1 MRPKESSCSHRSSTL
16 QVGRAAVPS
25 AIGSLRETR
34 REPTWLQSGADT
46 VAKDLGTWPSEQAT
60 VLVQVLQ
67 RANLTPEAKRT
78 REGIVVTV
86 PDDQADVAVR
96 ALADNMD
103 AIADAAR
110 SRAEARQRRA
120 REARGEQQ
128 RRPGTPSG
136 QLPTE
141 RLRGIARPVAL
152 LLVGLLV
159 LSTVARVSPVLALV
173 GVGIGI
179 YLLGRRTQDG
189 DGGGYNGP
197 LR

>member
-1 MRPKESSCSHRSSTL
+1 M
-16 QVGRAAVPS
+16 
-25 AIGSLRETR
+25 
-34 REPTWLQSGADT
+34 
-46 VAKDLGTWPSEQAT
+46 AKDLGTWPAEQAT

-67 RANLTPEAKRT
+67 RANLTPDARRT

-86 PDDQADVAVR
+86 PDEQADVAVR

-110 SRAEARQRRA
+110 SRAEARRRRA
-120 REARGEQQ
+120 RQARGAEQS
-128 RRPGTPSG
+128 RSSGPASG

-141 RLRGIARPVAL
+141 RLRGIARPIAL

-173 GVGIGI
+173 GVGVGI
-179 YLLGRRTQDG
+179 YLLGRRTQEGDDG
-189 DGGGYNGP
+189 RSGFGGG

>member
-1 MRPKESSCSHRSSTL
+1 M
-16 QVGRAAVPS
+16 
-25 AIGSLRETR
+25 
-34 REPTWLQSGADT
+34 
-46 VAKDLGTWPSEQAT
+46 AKDLGTWPPEQAT

-67 RANLTPEAKRT
+67 RANLTPEAQRT

-86 PDDQADVAVR
+86 PDHQADVAVR

-110 SRAEARQRRA
+110 SRSEARRRRA
-120 REARGEQQ
+120 REARSTDGRRGAGGPAAGE
-128 RRPGTPSG
+128 G
-136 QLPTE
+136 QLTSE
-141 RLRGIARPVAL
+141 RMLGIARPLAL

-173 GVGIGI
+173 GVGVGI
-179 YLLGRRTQDG
+179 YLLGRRAQGDEDG
-189 DGGGYNGP
+189 FGGPGGR

>member
-1 MRPKESSCSHRSSTL
+1 M
-16 QVGRAAVPS
+16 
-25 AIGSLRETR
+25 
-34 REPTWLQSGADT
+34 
-46 VAKDLGTWPSEQAT
+46 AKDLGTWPPEQAT

-67 RANLTPEAKRT
+67 RASLTPDAKRT

-110 SRAEARQRRA
+110 SRSEARRRRA
-120 REARGEQQ
+120 REAQGGGAG
-128 RRPGTPSG
+128 RRSSAGGT

-141 RLRGIARPVAL
+141 RLRGIARPIAI

-159 LSTVARVSPVLALV
+159 LSTVARISPVLALV

-179 YLLGRRTQDG
+179 YLLGRRAQDG
-189 DGGGYNGP
+189 EGGPGGMGGP
-197 LR
+197 YR

>member
-1 MRPKESSCSHRSSTL
+1 
-16 QVGRAAVPS
+16 
-25 AIGSLRETR
+25 
-34 REPTWLQSGADT
+34 
-46 VAKDLGTWPSEQAT
+46 VAKDLGTWPPEQAT

-67 RANLTPEAKRT
+67 RANLTPDARRT

-110 SRAEARQRRA
+110 SRAEARRRRT
-120 REARGEQQ
+120 REARTREQ
-128 RRPGTPSG
+128 RASG
-136 QLPTE
+136 SSASSPLTTE
-141 RLRGIARPVAL
+141 RLMGAARPIAL

-159 LSTVARVSPVLALV
+159 LSGVARVSPVLALV
-173 GVGIGI
+173 GVGVGI
-179 YLLGRRTQDG
+179 YLLGRRAQDG
-189 DGGGYNGP
+189 DGGMGGMDGRRGP

>member
-1 MRPKESSCSHRSSTL
+1 
-16 QVGRAAVPS
+16 
-25 AIGSLRETR
+25 
-34 REPTWLQSGADT
+34 
-46 VAKDLGTWPSEQAT
+46 VAKDLGTWPPEQAT

-67 RANLTPEAKRT
+67 RANLTPDARRT

-86 PDDQADVAVR
+86 PDEQADIAVR

-103 AIADAAR
+103 AIADAAC
-110 SRAEARQRRA
+110 SRAEARRRRA
-120 REARGEQQ
+120 REARGAQQ
-128 RRPGTPSG
+128 ARSSGPASG

-141 RLRGIARPVAL
+141 RLRGIARPIAL

-179 YLLGRRTQDG
+179 YLLGRRVQEGG
-189 DGGGYNGP
+189 DGPGGSGG
-197 LR
+197 RSR

>member
-1 MRPKESSCSHRSSTL
+1 
-16 QVGRAAVPS
+16 
-25 AIGSLRETR
+25 
-34 REPTWLQSGADT
+34 
-46 VAKDLGTWPSEQAT
+46 VAKDLGTWPPEQAT

-67 RANLTPEAKRT
+67 RANLTPDARRT

-110 SRAEARQRRA
+110 SRAEARRRRA
-120 REARGEQQ
+120 RESRSDQQ
-128 RRPGTPSG
+128 GRSGGPGAG

-141 RLRGIARPVAL
+141 RLRGIARPIAL

-179 YLLGRRTQDG
+179 YLLGRRTQEGEDG
-189 DGGGYNGP
+189 PGGYGG
-197 LR
+197 RFR

>member
-1 MRPKESSCSHRSSTL
+1 
-16 QVGRAAVPS
+16 V
-25 AIGSLRETR
+25 
-34 REPTWLQSGADT
+34 EPAEDEDV
-46 VAKDLGTWPSEQAT
+46 VAKDLGTWPPEQAT

-78 REGIVVTV
+78 RDGILVTV

-110 SRAEARQRRA
+110 SRAEARRRRA
-120 REARGEQQ
+120 RSADARTTRDTGRSGES
-128 RRPGTPSG
+128 PLTS
-136 QLPTE
+136 E
-141 RLRGIARPVAL
+141 RLRGAARPIAI

-159 LSTVARVSPVLALV
+159 LSTVARVSPLLALI

-179 YLLGRRTQDG
+179 YLLGRRVQDG
-189 DGGGYNGP
+189 QDGMGGPGGP
-197 LR
+197 FR